1 MLSPRYISFLLAFVI
16 AGVAAAFISFL
27 PTSDSA
33 TIFVG
38 FISVLIFGSILI
50 YFALDNL
57 VFKEVNVLYDQIK
70 QIKKKSFPLISRK
83 QLIQKENPIELLKS
97 ELTAYVSTTED
108 EVKELKKA
116 SVYRQEFLAD
126 VSHELKT
133 PIFAAQGFVHT
144 LLDNPEE
151 SPEIRQKFLEKAAK
165 SLDGLDALV
174 KDLLTVSQIETGA
187 IKIDKKRINLRPM
200 IEEIFEQ
207 LEGKAKKRGV
217 KLLLNCTDEA
227 IDVKADAQKIEQV
240 LVNLVDNGI
249 KYGNQ
254 EGKVTVLIED
264 RKKSYL
270 ISVKDNGPGISEKHL
285 PRLFE
290 RFYRVDKSRT
300 KLSGGTGLGLSI
312 VKHIVQA
319 HGSKIQVESKVDKGT
334 VFAFKLEKASLERGE

>member
-1 MLSPRYISFLLAFVI
+1 MLSPRYLSVLLAFVI
-16 AGVAAAFISFL
+16 AGVATAFISFL
-27 PTSDSA
+27 PNSDSA
-33 TIFVG
+33 TLFVG

-57 VFKEVNVLYDQIK
+57 VFKEVNELYDQIK
-70 QIKKKSFPLISRK
+70 QIKKKNFPLISRK
-83 QLIQKENPIELLKS
+83 QLVQKENPIELLKK

-116 SVYRQEFLAD
+116 AVYRQEFLAD

-144 LLDNPEE
+144 LLDNPDE

-165 SLDGLDALV
+165 SLDGLDVLV

-187 IKIDKKRINLRPM
+187 IKIEKKRINLRPL
-200 IEEIFEQ
+200 IEDIFDQ
-207 LEGKAKKRGV
+207 LESKAKKRGV
-217 KLLLNCTDEA
+217 ILQLICSETA
-227 IDVKADAQKIEQV
+227 IDVKADAQRIQQV

-249 KYGNQ
+249 KYGHQ
-254 EGKVTVLIED
+254 DGKVTVSIED
-264 RKKSYL
+264 RKKAYL
-270 ISVKDNGPGISEKHL
+270 ITVKDNGPGISEKHL

-319 HGSKIQVESKVDKGT
+319 HGSKITVQSKVDKGT
-334 VFAFKLEKASLERGE
+334 SFSFKLERAI